1 MRVRD
6 GRMTG
11 GTAVTTALFDGA
23 PGEWDDFVHAQPGW
37 TPFHTW
43 RWREVVRDVHGVDGP
58 YLAARGADGGLRAVL
73 PLMRV
78 ASPVFGRYLV
88 SMPYVNY
95 GGPLGEEDAAGQLV
109 EAAAELARAEGA
121 DLLELRS
128 RRSVTTDLEA
138 SHRRITVVLDLPE
151 DAGTLWDDLDAK
163 VRNQVRKPRKEGVE
177 IRFGRDQL
185 EPFHRV
191 YARHMRDL
199 GTPAQPRA
207 LFEATA
213 AAFPGRTWFGCAW
226 YEGRPVAG
234 GCGLTWSGEFEMTWA
249 SDLLDYRRLAPNMLL
264 YWSFMERACR
274 EGLERFNFGRCE
286 PGSGTHR
293 FKRQWGTR
301 DERLW
306 WYQWSD
312 GDVAAPPTPD
322 DEAWSWGPKLWRKLP
337 VPVATALGPRVV
349 RYIP

>member
-1 MRVRD
+1 MRI
-6 GRMTG
+6 GPFEG
-11 GTAVTTALFDGA
+11 SAA
-23 PGEWDDFVHAQPGW
+23 EWDAFAREQEGW
-37 TPFHTW
+37 TPFHSW
-43 RWREVVRDVHGVDGP
+43 RWRGVVERAHGLAGP
-58 YLAARGADGGLRAVL
+58 HLAARDEDGGLAAVL
-73 PLMRV
+73 PLTRV
-78 ASPVFGRYLV
+78 ASPVFGHYLV

-95 GGPLGEEDAAGQLV
+95 GGPLGEAEAAGRLAG
-109 EAAAELARAEGA
+109 AAAELAREEGA

-128 RRSVTTDLEA
+128 RSPVETDLEA

-151 DAGTLWDDLDAK
+151 EAGTLWDDFDGK

-177 IRFGRDQL
+177 VRFGRDQL
-185 EPFHRV
+185 GPFYRV

-213 AAFPGRTWFGCAW
+213 DAFPERSWFGAAW
-226 YEGRPVAG
+226 LDGKAVAG
-234 GCGLTWSGEFEMTWA
+234 GCGLRWGGEFEMTWA
-249 SDLLDYRRLAPNMLL
+249 SDLMDYRSVAPNMLL
-264 YWSFMERACR
+264 YWSFMERACE

-301 DERLW
+301 DEQLW
-306 WYQWSD
+306 WYQWSAEGVD
-312 GDVAAPPTPD
+312 ATPTPD
-322 DEAWSWGPKLWRKLP
+322 DDAWSWGPKLWRKLP
-337 VPVATALGPRVV
+337 VPVATALGPRIV